1 MATKTDIKFRLKP
14 RMIKDRRTGEKV
26 TDPENALITM
36 RVTYGTMRMEFSTGI
51 HIIMECWDS
60 WSEQAIGNSYGKT
73 ADEIN
78 KDLREHLRNVNNTIM
93 LFEEKGVSPTQEEFK
108 EAFKMISADRKPDI
122 ISRRVLKPFEIRTTP
137 DQGDTKRSKG
147 DRKCSDES
155 FNNLSQFKNQPVKTV
170 TFWDV
175 YHEAMNVLTRS
186 SPNTKSSVPTRADA
200 RSSVMPSVW
209 VSLRR

>member
-78 KDLREHLRNVNNTIM
+78 KDLREHLRNAHNTIM
-93 LFEEKGVSPTQEEFK
+93 LFEEKGAFPTQEEFK
-108 EAFKMISADRKPDI
+108 EAFKKVSADRKPDI
-122 ISRRVLKPFEIRTTP
+122 ISR
-137 DQGDTKRSKG
+137 G
-147 DRKCSDES
+147 
-155 FNNLSQFKNQPVKTV
+155 
-170 TFWDV
+170 
-175 YHEAMNVLTRS
+175 Y
-186 SPNTKSSVPTRADA
+186 
-200 RSSVMPSVW
+200 
-209 VSLRR
+209 VSLND